1 MLSVRPI
8 LTSQYI
14 VFFISSDV
22 QRHSATLMTYY
33 FLLAGAVRF
42 LRRLINLKDDTYSR
56 HIVQNSHFKAVCEA
70 FLANGDKY
78 NLFNSAIIEMFEFIR
93 TVS

>member
-1 MLSVRPI
+1 MTLS
-8 LTSQYI
+8 Y
-14 VFFISSDV
+14 
-22 QRHSATLMTYY
+22 TLMTYY

-56 HIVQNSHFKAVCEA
+56 HIVQNSHLKAVCEA